1 MLENDVVFNKKIEKD
16 YNYLKSLIESEVNM
30 GFATLLTDWILY
42 MKKKYLLEWKEN
54 SYSYKFELLQ
64 DVLKLIWKLLKE
76 KKIMTEFYQLKEK
89 FKEKNWVVIPKWY
102 FDPCK
107 IENKEELEKKI
118 NDWRN
123 WIIETYKKLEKK
135 YWRASAEMLFDTI
148 LIDKS
153 SCYEWEIRID

>member
-16 YNYLKSLIESEVNM
+16 YSYLKSLIESELNM